1 MKFRNW
7 SQGFLAIT
15 VSAGIGLGLI
25 SCGQSSTID
34 YLYVASASTSVGVI
48 NTYLV
53 DSQSGAL
60 NEVSGTPTNAG
71 HNPVGLVTSPN
82 GNNLFVINHDD
93 NTLIA
98 YTIGTGARLEQ
109 PTTYTLP
116 GNAPVAVAMNPGGTL
131 LFVVVSFAP
140 SFSAADPGP
149 GALLVYQVD
158 TGSGKLTGPVTQTF
172 GSAQSGNYYPLNTTP
187 TGVAV
192 HPNGKTVYVTDQVV
206 GGTAGCPTSIST
218 TAGVVEAFS
227 LSSTG
232 ALTPVVGSPF
242 CAGVSPSSIATHP
255 VGDYLY
261 VTDSSQNQLLGYV
274 IESSGALLPL
284 VGGPIPAGVQPSSVV
299 VDPRGLYV
307 YVANHGNNSAGLSSY
322 SIAQGTGVPSSTGS
336 YHTGAFPQCV
346 IVEPALGRFVYTAD
360 FEGFGITGY
369 QLNPNTGVLVGT
381 QNSPY
386 GSSGLSTCLTAAA
399 HGNHAII
406 NPQGTA
412 ANP

>member
-140 SFSAADPGP
+140 SLSAADPGP

-187 TGVAV
+187 TGV
-192 HPNGKTVYVTDQVV
+192 
-206 GGTAGCPTSIST
+206 
-218 TAGVVEAFS
+218 
-227 LSSTG
+227 
-232 ALTPVVGSPF
+232 
-242 CAGVSPSSIATHP
+242 
-255 VGDYLY
+255 
-261 VTDSSQNQLLGYV
+261 
-274 IESSGALLPL
+274 
-284 VGGPIPAGVQPSSVV
+284 
-299 VDPRGLYV
+299 
-307 YVANHGNNSAGLSSY
+307 
-322 SIAQGTGVPSSTGS
+322 
-336 YHTGAFPQCV
+336 
-346 IVEPALGRFVYTAD
+346 
-360 FEGFGITGY
+360 
-369 QLNPNTGVLVGT
+369 
-381 QNSPY
+381 
-386 GSSGLSTCLTAAA
+386 
-399 HGNHAII
+399 
-406 NPQGTA
+406 
-412 ANP
+412 